1 MVDLYLL
8 PLAIFFIF
16 CSTIGVI
23 GNTIMILCCA
33 ITKRLRS
40 PCHFLISLTCLID
53 AFHISGQYPFIY
65 QFFTGFTSSQSE
77 CYFMLIL
84 PIIGYT
90 AGGPLILAMGIDRFI
105 AVTFPTSYRYYQQ
118 SSVKYL
124 ALQLIFPTIYTSF
137 FLVFGFLER
146 DINEQI
152 TCANPLALKGA
163 SFQWYNYTCAFIY
176 VAIFFVYFRVYF
188 LLKHSQTIL
197 DSRFKSV
204 FRSILVT
211 VSFVLLGWAT
221 TTIAN
226 SSSYSVTD
234 NLDTAHLIQTYAG
247 ITVNFAAASNVF
259 VFYSINSEYREAI
272 QKLFGRKS
280 KKLGVAHTETST
292 TQDLGAHS
300 SKRSKSLSVL
310 SMPKFFSSS
319 KLIPKS
325 SRRMTLV
332 I

>member
-1 MVDLYLL
+1 MWLFSLC
-8 PLAIFFIF
+8 ISEFIF
-16 CSTIGVI
+16 YWNIVRQVSFE
-23 GNTIMILCCA
+23 A
-33 ITKRLRS
+33 
-40 PCHFLISLTCLID
+40 
-53 AFHISGQYPFIY
+53 PFI
-65 QFFTGFTSSQSE
+65 
-77 CYFMLIL
+77 
-84 PIIGYT
+84 
-90 AGGPLILAMGIDRFI
+90 
-105 AVTFPTSYRYYQQ
+105 VNFP
-118 SSVKYL
+118 
-124 ALQLIFPTIYTSF
+124 
-137 FLVFGFLER
+137 
-146 DINEQI
+146 
-152 TCANPLALKGA
+152 
-163 SFQWYNYTCAFIY
+163 
-176 VAIFFVYFRVYF
+176 
-188 LLKHSQTIL
+188 IL

-259 VFYSINSEYREAI
+259 VFYSIKCVFGASYLAKIQNFSSEYREAI